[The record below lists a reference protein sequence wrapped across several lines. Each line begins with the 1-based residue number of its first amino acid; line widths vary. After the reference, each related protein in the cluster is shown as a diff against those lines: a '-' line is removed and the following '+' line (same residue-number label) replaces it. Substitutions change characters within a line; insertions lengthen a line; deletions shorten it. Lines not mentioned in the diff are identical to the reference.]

1 VADHPGFGVLLTRL
15 MNYRRT
21 DVAWLASA
29 AGIPETELRAVVS
42 GTPPLA
48 SQLGALAPALGF
60 HVADLHVIADVPVPA
75 ALTPREPAAGA
86 AIVGLVQILLALPT
100 DRRAYV
106 HRLIDQLPLD
116 DDERPSPPPLVYD
129 QHEVGSGA
137 ILANLLCLNRNLHS
151 PTAAAKILALLTEGR
166 VYLAAST
173 VSGIGRGRLALTADR
188 VAGFATTLGI
198 PGGDL
203 AAITAV
209 ELRETSEPDD
219 PLAAEMARLL
229 WNCRRL
235 TTAQVEYVRDE
246 ADSMLVAV
254 PDDAPAR
261 TGSAS
266 VTTTGDGG
274 ARRGTDLTC
283 WSRPRPSTVPTRP
296 GSCTS
301 SAARSS

>member
-1 VADHPGFGVLLTRL
+1 
-15 MNYRRT
+15 M
-21 DVAWLASA
+21 
-29 AGIPETELRAVVS
+29 
-42 GTPPLA
+42 
-48 SQLGALAPALGF
+48 
-60 HVADLHVIADVPVPA
+60 
-75 ALTPREPAAGA
+75 
-86 AIVGLVQILLALPT
+86 GLVQIMLALPM

-106 HRLIDQLPLD
+106 HRLLIDQLPLD

-129 QHEVGSGA
+129 QHEAGSGA

-173 VSGIGRGRLALTADR
+173 VSGIGRGRRALTADR

-219 PLAAEMARLL
+219 SLAAEMARLL

-254 PDDAPAR
+254 PDDAPGVDWNR
-261 TGSAS
+261 VRHHHGRWW
-266 VTTTGDGG
+266 G
-274 ARRGTDLTC
+274 ARRGTVT
-283 WSRPRPSTVPTRP
+283 
-296 GSCTS
+296 
-301 SAARSS
+301 

>member
-1 VADHPGFGVLLTRL
+1 MANHPGFGVLLTRL
-15 MNYRRT
+15 MNHRRT

-48 SQLGALAPALGF
+48 SQLDALAPALGF
-60 HVADLHVIADVPVPA
+60 HVADLYVIADVPVPA

-86 AIVGLVQILLALPT
+86 AIADLVQIMLALPT
-100 DRRAYV
+100 DQRAYV
-106 HRLIDQLPLD
+106 HQLIDQLPLD
-116 DDERPSPPPLVYD
+116 DDERPSPPPLAYD
-129 QHEVGSGA
+129 QHEAGSGA

-173 VSGIGRGRLALTADR
+173 ISGIGRGRVALTADR
-188 VAGFATTLGI
+188 VAGFATSLGI

-209 ELRETSEPDD
+209 ELRETSGPDD
-219 PLAAEMARLL
+219 PMAAEMARLL

-246 ADSMLVAV
+246 AESMLVAV
-254 PDDAPAR
+254 PDGTPGADWNRVRHHHGRWWGAPR
-261 TGSAS
+261 H
-266 VTTTGDGG
+266 
-274 ARRGTDLTC
+274 
-283 WSRPRPSTVPTRP
+283 
-296 GSCTS
+296 
-301 SAARSS
+301 

>member
-1 VADHPGFGVLLTRL
+1 
-15 MNYRRT
+15 M
-21 DVAWLASA
+21 
-29 AGIPETELRAVVS
+29 
-42 GTPPLA
+42 
-48 SQLGALAPALGF
+48 
-60 HVADLHVIADVPVPA
+60 
-75 ALTPREPAAGA
+75 
-86 AIVGLVQILLALPT
+86 LALPT
-100 DRRAYV
+100 DQRAYV
-106 HRLIDQLPLD
+106 HQLIDQLPLD
-116 DDERPSPPPLVYD
+116 DDQRPPPPLVYD

-173 VSGIGRGRLALTADR
+173 VSGIGRGRVALTADR

-209 ELRETSEPDD
+209 ELRETSGPDD

-254 PDDAPAR
+254 PDDAPGVDWNR
-261 TGSAS
+261 VRHHHGRWW
-266 VTTTGDGG
+266 G
-274 ARRGTDLTC
+274 APRR
-283 WSRPRPSTVPTRP
+283 
-296 GSCTS
+296 
-301 SAARSS
+301 

>member
-1 VADHPGFGVLLTRL
+1 
-15 MNYRRT
+15 MNHRRT
-21 DVAWLASA
+21 DAARLASA
-29 AGIPETELRAVVS
+29 AGIPETDLRAVVS

-48 SQLGALAPALGF
+48 SQLDALAPVLGF
-60 HVADLHVIADVPVPA
+60 HVADLYVIADVPVPT

-86 AIVGLVQILLALPT
+86 AIADLSRSCWHCRRTREPT
-100 DRRAYV
+100 STSSSISCRWMTTSA
-106 HRLIDQLPLD
+106 P
-116 DDERPSPPPLVYD
+116 PPPLVYD

-151 PTAAAKILALLTEGR
+151 PTAEAKILALLTEGR

-173 VSGIGRGRLALTADR
+173 VSGIGRGRVALTADR

-209 ELRETSEPDD
+209 ELRETSGPDD

-229 WNCRRL
+229 WNCRRP

-254 PDDAPAR
+254 PDDAPGVDWNR
-261 TGSAS
+261 VRHHHGRWW
-266 VTTTGDGG
+266 G
-274 ARRGTDLTC
+274 APRR
-283 WSRPRPSTVPTRP
+283 
-296 GSCTS
+296 
-301 SAARSS
+301 